1 MFDSEKKILLIDGY
15 TASGKSTC
23 LGFVQ
28 NILNEDF
35 CYLPKYS
42 TRLPRLNEN
51 NGNVFSET
59 FFLSEYEFNKKNI
72 SHIYNK
78 AGVLYGMNLNDIS
91 SYLNSGK
98 NIFIIANDFFRKEVH
113 KLYDNK
119 ISIIE
124 VFIQSSN
131 EIRLNRIMEAD
142 LGGEQK
148 EQRLKRFYSNKKRE
162 MSDFNYIIKNESS
175 MFAFK
180 NEVFKL
186 IIHIQI

>member
-1 MFDSEKKILLIDGY
+1 MFDSGKKILLIDGY

-51 NGNVFSET
+51 NGNVFCET
-59 FFLSEYEFNKKNI
+59 FFLSENEFNKKNI

-78 AGVLYGMNLNDIS
+78 AGVLYGMNLNDIN
-91 SYLNSGK
+91 SYLNSEK
-98 NIFIIANDFFRKEVH
+98 SIFIIANDFFRKEVH
-113 KLYDNK
+113 KLYDNR
-119 ISIIE
+119 IPIIE
-124 VFIQSSN
+124 VFIQSSS
-131 EIRLNRIMEAD
+131 EIRLNRIIEAN
-142 LGGEQK
+142 LGSEQK

-175 MFAFK
+175 MSFFK
-180 NEVFKL
+180 NEISKL
-186 IIHIQI
+186 INYSY